1 MAEWVVGQIAV
12 AYDEGSAFCLW
23 VADTFGAGKLRAL
36 YRKFRGPDPP
46 STSRLERGFKDVL
59 GISRKT
65 AERRWAAWVRDQFRR
80 S

>member
-1 MAEWVVGQIAV
+1 MAN
-12 AYDEGSAFCLW
+12 
-23 VADTFGAGKLRAL
+23 TFGVGKLRAL